1 VAKKHKRIN
10 RDTDVHDD
18 ETVRQR
24 RQGELMLMDRREIV
38 GRILDTAILL
48 WFAERDPVS
57 IHLLACVAHQNL
69 DAIGKRKGSG
79 GPALKDNVTWED
91 IYSAYNDI
99 RHSNGDPN
107 HRDQF
112 VPGNN
117 LTLLTDCV
125 GSFKELFGFHSP
137 WMMTF
142 GCFLT
147 GRIFPQPDDN
157 GGAKRQLR
165 SLFPS
170 LRIDEIAKLPMQ
182 QFAQKMQPIFQ
193 RAFTAGFQAW

>member
-1 VAKKHKRIN
+1 MGTKHKRVN
-10 RDTDVHDD
+10 RDTDVHDE
-18 ETVRQR
+18 ETVKKR
-24 RQGELMLMDRREIV
+24 RSGELMLMDRKEIV
-38 GRILDTAILL
+38 GRILDTAISL
-48 WFAERDPVS
+48 WFGERDPVS
-57 IHLLACVAHQNL
+57 IHVLACVAHQNL
-69 DAIGKRKGSG
+69 YAIGKRRGAG
-79 GPALKDNVTWED
+79 GPVLKQNVSWED
-91 IYSAYNDI
+91 IYSGYNDI

-112 VPGNN
+112 APGNN

-142 GCFLT
+142 ACYLT
-147 GRIFPQPDDN
+147 ESVFPQPE
-157 GGAKRQLR
+157 GAAKRQLR

-182 QFAQKMQPIFQ
+182 QFAQRMQPIFQ
-193 RAFTAGFQAW
+193 RAFTVGFQAW